1 MALALLLP
9 SLYSSS
15 PAANRKCPNSRGLRP
30 LFTLSQKEDRL
41 CAVLR
46 LPEGGVTLPGW
57 LSDFTNA
64 PFVRPSVAQSGGTVH
79 RIGPFE
85 ITTHRSAGTANP
97 LDVSSLLFPLMAQE
111 GRLCSRRCL
120 SLRCSERPAIKP
132 YGAEVYVCLNNQSS
146 IL

>member
-79 RIGPFE
+79 RIGQFE
-85 ITTHRSAGTANP
+85 ITSAPFRRDSKPTRCFIAPVPADGAGG
-97 LDVSSLLFPLMAQE
+97 SALF
-111 GRLCSRRCL
+111 
-120 SLRCSERPAIKP
+120 
-132 YGAEVYVCLNNQSS
+132 
-146 IL
+146 